1 MDLDLATCLFS
12 GLQTDCLQDKQ
23 DVCEESRFTTMN
35 VQKLFAKEVIAFVR
49 CKELRVLPNPF
60 DISDDYFK
68 NIFRLDKWLFQDFL
82 LVLCLRTYY
91 RPELDNN
98 RMPFDLRVLTTL
110 TYLAHGHFGALQNL
124 DAFRSYAE
132 SILQRC
138 VPEVCQII
146 VHFLATDYIVFPSNY
161 EETLHIKH
169 GFNSRYGIPHVV
181 GVMDC
186 FHVRLSKVAAT
197 QKQDFKCKHG
207 NLAINVQVVCDNKYR
222 FLNVNPRVPGGSSDI
237 FVWKHSHIYDIMK
250 NLFVTAPAW
259 LIADRGYNLDDI
271 LINPYRNPRSL
282 PDFRFNALLEA
293 MLSVLDTATIM
304 LTSRFRCLKTVLP
317 YNHQI
322 AANIVTACVTI
333 HNYLLSKNCAIDEQL
348 MSVVPKRKPLPNA
361 MCEDIWTSGHENR
374 EYIKKYLY
382 GLN

>member
-304 LTSRFRCLKTVLP
+304 LTSRFRLL
-317 YNHQI
+317 QI
-322 AANIVTACVTI
+322 
-333 HNYLLSKNCAIDEQL
+333 LSPP
-348 MSVVPKRKPLPNA
+348 V
-361 MCEDIWTSGHENR
+361 
-374 EYIKKYLY
+374 
-382 GLN
+382 